1 MKHPKLFSALLMA
14 LLVLGNVAC
23 DKKSQDK
30 TPFQPTATLQEIM
43 TDIIDPNIDY
53 VWNSVATVSTKKGIE
68 ERAPKTD
75 EDWAA
80 VKQHAL
86 VVLEASNLLLIEGR
100 PVAHPGASTSAHQ
113 VELGPEAI
121 QKAISENRQSYVAFA
136 HALHASVSKTIV
148 AIDAKDVA
156 GLTEQGSAVDAV
168 CEGCHKQFWYPGDK
182 RPTAV
187 PSK

>member
-1 MKHPKLFSALLMA
+1 MKHPKLSSALIMA

-23 DKKSQDK
+23 QKQV
-30 TPFQPTATLQEIM
+30 PAQAQFNPTATLQEIM

-75 EDWAA
+75 EEWAQ
-80 VKQHAL
+80 VRQHAL
-86 VVLEASNLLLIEGR
+86 VVLEASNLLLIDGR
-100 PVAHPGASTSAHQ
+100 PVAHPGANTSAHQ

-121 QKAISENRQSYVAFA
+121 QKTISENPQSYVAFA
-136 HALHASVSKTIV
+136 HALHESVTKTIV
-148 AIDAKDVA
+148 AINAKDVA
-156 GLTEQGSAVDAV
+156 GLIEQGSAVDAV
-168 CEGCHKQFWYPGDK
+168 CEGCHKKFWYPGDK
-182 RPTAV
+182 RPTSI